1 MLESILLRAKGDVAG
16 WGGTLHIVYLPERRR
31 FNAST
36 RAVTGENHDPKAVE
50 KSVKEIT
57 ARLGIPLI
65 DAAAAFAAQPDPREL
80 WNARRYHY
88 NARGYAI
95 VADAILRDL
104 AVR

>member
-1 MLESILLRAKGDVAG
+1 
-16 WGGTLHIVYLPERRR
+16 
-31 FNAST
+31 
-36 RAVTGENHDPKAVE
+36 VTGENHDPKAVE

-57 ARLGIPLI
+57 VRLGIPLI

-80 WNARRYHY
+80 WHARRYHY

>member
-1 MLESILLRAKGDVAG
+1 L
-16 WGGTLHIVYLPERRR
+16 
-31 FNAST
+31 T
-36 RAVTGENHDPKAVE
+36 RAVTGEDHDPQVVE
-50 KSVKEIT
+50 KSVKEMT

-65 DAAAAFAAQPDPREL
+65 DVAAAFAAQRDPREL